1 MSRNTL
7 PRAVL
12 LDLDDTI
19 VDDSGGSAGCWRD
32 ACALHQEALDPI
44 GADTLDDAIRR
55 ARRWYWAD
63 ADRHRDGRLDLPAA
77 RTHVTRLALQE
88 LGRDDADLA
97 AAIASTYGALRTR
110 DLRLLDGALE
120 TVTWLRERGCRL
132 ALVTN
137 GAGSAQR
144 LKIDRFGL
152 EPLFDAILIEGE
164 LGFGKPDP
172 RVYRRALEALDAEPR
187 DAWMVGDNLDWDVAP
202 PQRLGMAGIWI
213 DRHGSGLPTGHEA
226 RPDRIVRSLAELR
239 PHDA

>member
-1 MSRNTL
+1 MSRIPI

-19 VDDSGGSAGCWRD
+19 VDDSGGSSGCWRD
-32 ACALHQEALDPI
+32 ACSAHQEALDPI

-63 ADRHRDGRLDLPAA
+63 ADRHLVGRLDLPAA
-77 RTHVTRLALQE
+77 RAHVTHLALQE

-97 AAIASTYGALRTR
+97 ESIASAYGALRTR

-120 TVTWLRERGCRL
+120 TVVSLRERGCRL

-137 GAGSAQR
+137 GAGAAQR
-144 LKIDRFGL
+144 LKIERFGL

-172 RVYRRALEALDAEPR
+172 RVYRRALDSLEAEPR
-187 DAWMVGDNLDWDVAP
+187 DAWMIGDNLDWDVAP

-213 DRHGSGLPTGHEA
+213 DRHGTGLPSDHAA
-226 RPDRIVRSLAELR
+226 RPDRIVRSLSELR
-239 PHDA
+239 HDGD